1 MPILCTFSY
10 DAYKVILR
18 KVNKIP
24 GPGNFPSCVPWPAYF
39 MLKPFEFMAM
49 LLEVVDSFYLIFTGD
64 LMENPLEK
72 SLKLY
77 VSYSGLLKGMFAE
90 ILIGEGL
97 E

>member
-1 MPILCTFSY
+1 
-10 DAYKVILR
+10 
-18 KVNKIP
+18 
-24 GPGNFPSCVPWPAYF
+24 
-39 MLKPFEFMAM
+39 MLKPFAFMAM

-90 ILIGEGL
+90 ILIGEGAKVTIL
-97 E
+97 YNAPQDEQTSTSEVLL

>member
-1 MPILCTFSY
+1 
-10 DAYKVILR
+10 
-18 KVNKIP
+18 
-24 GPGNFPSCVPWPAYF
+24 
-39 MLKPFEFMAM
+39 MLKPFDFMAM